1 MRVTVACIALVAGL
15 PVPVFAAEIE
25 APSRIVAVTVF
36 PDGAAVTRSMDVML
50 PPGASTIVLRGLA
63 AAVDPAS
70 IRVQGEGTG
79 RLLLGAVETRAV
91 PADPRAGL
99 DPVLDGRIEVVK
111 AEREEIAGRLE
122 AAEAKKAAILRFSQV
137 GPEKLSPEAKP
148 LDVDRWPAV
157 WDAVGDGLAKANEAL
172 RDLRTRAR
180 RLDADLAAL
189 ERTRQR
195 PASQGPRRDLVIAV
209 ETDGAAI
216 STGPVTGRLT
226 VTYRVSGAGWQ
237 PVYDARL
244 DTGARDRKP
253 TLAFER
259 RAQITQR
266 TGEDW
271 GNVALTVSTVRAAR
285 GTAAPEVQPMLVTFF
300 EPLAGL
306 NDQRRDEMMRN
317 KVAESVAR
325 MAPAAAP
332 PAPPAPA
339 KVVAAE
345 QEAVLESGA
354 FQAAF
359 RVAGTATVPGDGTP
373 KALLLGSRKADPAL
387 SVRVAP
393 ALDETAYLDAAFI
406 NEEDAPVLPGA
417 VTLHRDGTY
426 VGRGRLGLVAPGD
439 KVELGFGADD
449 KVKVVRVPVR
459 RRENEP
465 SWIGSTKTELREFK
479 TTVKNLHDAGL
490 RITVTD
496 QIPVSENSAITIEA
510 TGVTPPTEKVV
521 ADKRGVMA
529 WAWDYQPG
537 EQKEIRLGWRM
548 KWPADREV
556 VIQGQPL
563 GQPRR

>member
-1 MRVTVACIALVAGL
+1 MRVSVACIALAAGL

-36 PDGAAVTRSMDVML
+36 PDGAAVTRSMDVTL
-50 PPGASTIVLRGLA
+50 PPGASTVVLRGLA
-63 AAVDPAS
+63 AAADPAS

-99 DPVLDGRIEVVK
+99 DPVLDGRIEAVK
-111 AEREEIAGRLE
+111 AEREEVAGRLE

-137 GPEKLSPEAKP
+137 GPEKLSPDAKP

-157 WDAVGDGLAKANEAL
+157 WDALGDGLAKANESL
-172 RDLRTRAR
+172 RELRNRAR
-180 RLDADLAAL
+180 RLDADLVAL

-209 ETDGAAI
+209 ETDGAAA
-216 STGPVTGRLT
+216 STVPVTGRLT

-237 PVYDARL
+237 PLYDARL

-253 TLAFER
+253 ALAFER

-271 GNVALTVSTVRAAR
+271 GDVALTVSTVRAAR
-285 GTAAPEVQPMLVTFF
+285 GTAAPEVLPMLVTFF
-300 EPLAGL
+300 EPVVAM
-306 NDQRRDEMMRN
+306 NDQRRDEMVRGR
-317 KVAESVAR
+317 VAESMAR
-325 MAPAAAP
+325 VAPAS
-332 PAPPAPA
+332 APPAPA
-339 KVVAAE
+339 KVVATE

-373 KALLLGSRKADPAL
+373 KALLLGSRAADPSL

-393 ALDETAYLDAAFI
+393 TLDETAYLDAAFV
-406 NEEDAPVLPGA
+406 NEEDAPVLPGT

-426 VGRGRLGLVAPGD
+426 VGRGRLGLIAPGD

-465 SWIGSTKTELREFK
+465 SWIGSTKSELREYK
-479 TTVKNLHDAGL
+479 TTVKNLHDAAL

-496 QIPVSENSAITIEA
+496 QIPVSENTAITIEP
-510 TGVTPPTEKVV
+510 TGITPPTEKVV

-529 WAWDYQPG
+529 WGWDYQPG

-556 VIQGQPL
+556 VIQGQGPGFL
-563 GQPRR
+563 RR

>member
-1 MRVTVACIALVAGL
+1 MRVSVACIALAAGL

-36 PDGAAVTRSMDVML
+36 PDGAAVTRSMDVTL
-50 PPGASTIVLRGLA
+50 PPGASTVVLRGLA
-63 AAVDPAS
+63 AAADPAS

-79 RLLLGAVETRAV
+79 RLLLGAIETRAV

-99 DPVLDGRIEVVK
+99 DPVLDGRIEAVK
-111 AEREEIAGRLE
+111 AEREEVAGRLE

-137 GPEKLSPEAKP
+137 GPEKLSPDAKP

-172 RDLRTRAR
+172 RELRNRAR

-209 ETDGAAI
+209 DTDGAAGT
-216 STGPVTGRLT
+216 TGPVTGRLT

-237 PVYDARL
+237 PLYDARL

-253 TLAFER
+253 ALAFER

-271 GNVALTVSTVRAAR
+271 GDVALTVSTVRAAR

-300 EPLAGL
+300 EPAVGMA
-306 NDQRRDEMMRN
+306 DQRRDEMMRN

-325 MAPAAAP
+325 MAPAS
-332 PAPPAPA
+332 APPAPA
-339 KVVAAE
+339 KVAATE

-373 KALLLGSRKADPAL
+373 KALLLGSRKADPSL

-393 ALDETAYLDAAFI
+393 ALDETAYLDAAFV
-406 NEEDAPVLPGA
+406 NEEDAPVLPGT

-426 VGRGRLGLVAPGD
+426 VGRGRLGLIAPGD

-449 KVKVVRVPVR
+449 KVKVVRVPVK

-465 SWIGSTKTELREFK
+465 SWIGSTKSELREFK
-479 TTVKNLHDAGL
+479 TTVKNLHDAAL

-496 QIPVSENSAITIEA
+496 QIPVSENTAITIEP
-510 TGVTPPTEKVV
+510 TGITPPTEKVV

-529 WAWDYQPG
+529 WGWDYQPG

-556 VIQGQPL
+556 VIQGQGPGFL
-563 GQPRR
+563 RR